1 MSSLHFPSDFSTL
14 KLMATVPAGIY
25 PKFSIVHITKPT
37 RFWAFPLFGG
47 LIKIIILI
55 PVFFELIFVS
65 LYTVLI
71 TMVINSLIVL
81 FTGKYWRHAFTMNLA
96 VLRLS
101 SKVHLYFIGLTNKYP
116 GFGFQTNGFE
126 LEATIP
132 QVSNRMYAIPF
143 FGGLARFI
151 LLVPYF
157 IFTSAVSQG
166 AILGVIISSF
176 WVLFKGYYP
185 ATSYELARDGL
196 RLSLSANLY
205 FAGISDK
212 YPNFYI
218 SMDHQT
224 LKLLLIIFAISGGGM
239 GNYNSDADSNNSGMY
254 KDSDIENMQYAPDS
268 QLEYNGQQGTPSSDS
283 ITY

>member
-1 MSSLHFPSDFSTL
+1 
-14 KLMATVPAGIY
+14 MATAPAGIY
-25 PKFSIVHITKPT
+25 PQFSIAHITGPT
-37 RFWAFPLFGG
+37 RFWAFPLLGG

-55 PVFFELIFVS
+55 PVFIELLFVS
-65 LYTVLI
+65 LYTFVI
-71 TMVINSLIVL
+71 TAFINSLVVL

-96 VLRLS
+96 ILRLS

-126 LEATIP
+126 LNASIP
-132 QVSNRMYAIPF
+132 PVSNRWYAVPF
-143 FGGLARFI
+143 FGGVARVI

-157 IFTSAVSQG
+157 IFSGAVSQG
-166 AILGVIISSF
+166 AFLGVIISSL

-185 ATSYELARDGL
+185 ATAYELARDGL
-196 RLSLSANLY
+196 RLNLSTSLY
-205 FAGISDK
+205 FAGIADK

-239 GNYNSDADSNNSGMY
+239 GNYNSDANNNEGSMYEDSGF
-254 KDSDIENMQYAPDS
+254 ENMQYAPDS
-268 QLEYNGQQGTPSSDS
+268 MPGYDLQQSTPASKPT
-283 ITY
+283 TY